1 MEQPQIQEQL
11 AFGLYEKNPGRIKD
25 LQHFKYAL
33 RHCDRGLYLK
43 FRDHQ
48 ITYDQFLA
56 RVEQLRFGTKY
67 SVLDDVKP
75 ILKPSYLDKP
85 DDEQMYQ
92 TYMEVV
98 KASMDQERKALRSSN
113 DNKGKT
119 DWRIKKEAA
128 AIPVGK
134 HCVRSLYTFF
144 DK

>member
-1 MEQPQIQEQL
+1 
-11 AFGLYEKNPGRIKD
+11 
-25 LQHFKYAL
+25 L

-85 DDEQMYQ
+85 DDEQMY
-92 TYMEVV
+92 
-98 KASMDQERKALRSSN
+98 
-113 DNKGKT
+113 
-119 DWRIKKEAA
+119 
-128 AIPVGK
+128 
-134 HCVRSLYTFF
+134 
-144 DK
+144 